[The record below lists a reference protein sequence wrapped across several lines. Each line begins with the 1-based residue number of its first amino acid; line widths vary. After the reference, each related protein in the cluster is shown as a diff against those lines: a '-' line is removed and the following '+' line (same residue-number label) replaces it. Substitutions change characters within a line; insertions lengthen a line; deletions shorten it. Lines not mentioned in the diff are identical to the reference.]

1 MTMCVGVRL
10 CQCCSHLHLLEKGMN
25 SLDSGMEDIGLEGAM
40 AALASFE
47 SNPGQYVKAVPTSF
61 STTLILCR
69 LIYQLSSLLQLS
81 APK

>member
-1 MTMCVGVRL
+1 
-10 CQCCSHLHLLEKGMN
+10 MN

-61 STTLILCR
+61 STTLVD
-69 LIYQLSSLLQLS
+69 
-81 APK
+81 